1 MDQRISSIAL
11 GVADL
16 ARSRRF
22 YEDGL
27 GWKCGGTE
35 TEIALYQVG
44 GMVLALF
51 SRAALAAD
59 ANLES
64 EGTGFG
70 SITLAYNVG
79 TRGEVDAVLA
89 EAKAAGAT
97 ILKSAEGR
105 FLGRLCGLFRRSR
118 RPSLGG
124 RVEPPLDPRG
134 RRKHA
139 VATQHVSGRV
149 RAVRPTPCG
158 ASSPPRP
165 CPWARLGRGGT
176 SGPGCTG
183 RHDGPA
189 RPPACTIWRPCRNPA
204 RPHRPCRT

>member
-70 SITLAYNVG
+70 GITLAYNVG

-97 ILKSAEGR
+97 ILKSAEDASWGGYAGY
-105 FLGRLCGLFRRSR
+105 FADLDGHPWEVAWNPHWTLEADGSTRLQ
-118 RPSLGG
+118 PS
-124 RVEPPLDPRG
+124 
-134 RRKHA
+134 
-139 VATQHVSGRV
+139 T
-149 RAVRPTPCG
+149 
-158 ASSPPRP
+158 
-165 CPWARLGRGGT
+165 
-176 SGPGCTG
+176 
-183 RHDGPA
+183 
-189 RPPACTIWRPCRNPA
+189 
-204 RPHRPCRT
+204 